1 MLSKTITGIVLAGG
15 KSSRMGTDKC
25 CLSLGGNSLVEIALK
40 KLQAVCP
47 EVVISSNCD
56 HFDLGVP
63 VIKDLMTD
71 CGPLAGIYSV
81 MKTVETEYYLVLP
94 ADLPFIT
101 KAFLELLIT
110 NSADF
115 DAVIPRSAYGFI
127 EPLAAFYN
135 RNCLPVIEASL
146 SSGDFSVWKIF
157 KKLNVKYLDWEKLA
171 NFGNT
176 NIFMNLNTPEDFRQ
190 AEEIFNNLR

>member
-1 MLSKTITGIVLAGG
+1 
-15 KSSRMGTDKC
+15 MGTDKC

-40 KLQAVCP
+40 KLQEVCS
-47 EVVISSNCD
+47 EVVISSNCG
-56 HFDLGVP
+56 HFEQSGVP
-63 VIKDLMTD
+63 VINDLITD

-81 MKTVETEYYLVLP
+81 MKTVEAENYLVLP

-101 KAFLELLIT
+101 KSFLELLIT

-115 DAVIPRSAYGFI
+115 DAVIPRSANGFI

-135 RNCLPVIEASL
+135 RSCLPVIEASL

-157 KKLNVKYLDWEKLA
+157 KKLNVKYLDWENPADTA
-171 NFGNT
+171 NS
-176 NIFMNLNTPEDFRQ
+176 NIFMNLNTPEDFRK
-190 AEEIFNNLR
+190 AEEIFKNLR